1 MRVTDSTRATSAA
14 ALMVGALAANL
25 GLTLLGFA
33 VNFAIQPSFDGPWRI
48 VESLLWM
55 STTLAI
61 AVSFFQLAAAVE
73 EKTLPTLAAV
83 TWVLSSFFDLGGIF
97 VERIGFGS
105 WSTLFFDADL
115 LLSLLAPGLLLAV
128 LIRVT
133 MSTRAWV
140 VPLLAVVGVLTL
152 LRTGLSVSL
161 MHSDTARDFYQHPLY
176 GLGTIGSRLFNSVG
190 VLVAAWAMREVFKG
204 STATP
209 AGAAAG
215 LVPVAAEPIKP
226 AADFVVGGILLV
238 VGIGVTVVS
247 LSVSSNGGRYVVAT
261 GAIGVGLGRLIRG
274 FIRLGK
280 R

>member
-1 MRVTDSTRATSAA
+1 
-14 ALMVGALAANL
+14 MVGALAANV
-25 GLTLLGFA
+25 GLSLLGFA
-33 VNFAIQPSFDGPWRI
+33 VNFLIQPSFDGPWRI
-48 VESLLWM
+48 VESLSWM

-73 EKTLPTLAAV
+73 EKTLPTLAAA
-83 TWVLSSFFDLGGIF
+83 TWVLSSFFDIGGIV
-97 VERIGFGS
+97 VEKIGFGS
-105 WSTLFFDADL
+105 WNTLFFDADL
-115 LLSLLAPGLLLAV
+115 LLSLAVRGLLLAV

-133 MSTRAWV
+133 MQTRAWV
-140 VPLLAVVGVLTL
+140 VPLLAVVAVLTL
-152 LRTGLSVSL
+152 LRTGLSVAL
-161 MHSDTARDFYQHPLY
+161 THSDSVRELYHHPLFRF
-176 GLGTIGSRLFNSVG
+176 GTIGATLFNSVA
-190 VLVAAWAMREVFKG
+190 VLIAAWAMREVFK
-204 STATP
+204 SVTATP

-215 LVPVAAEPIKP
+215 LVPGAPEPINP

-247 LSVSSNGGRYVVAT
+247 MSVSSNGGRYVVAT